1 MSVELALGPFLG
13 PWLPTSPGKPNA
25 CELHA
30 GGFDFT
36 AVRFRVFCPLEALS

>member
-1 MSVELALGPFLG
+1 MSVELALGPF
-13 PWLPTSPGKPNA
+13 PVRWLPTCPGKPNA

-36 AVRFRVFCPLEALS
+36 AVRFRVICPLETLS